1 MVASTTTPKDIWYFD
16 TLRAAGFPAALCDGN
31 AKKQQ
36 QRWTFPSG
44 FSIITENQKFE
55 GTAMQYKTRFFLF
68 FAAMMLFNL
77 AANFA
82 HPVTPTIIQE
92 LDLPDYM
99 FGLMLA
105 AMQLSNFLFSP
116 FWGKIN
122 TSISS
127 RQTLLICCT
136 GYGVAQL
143 GFACATTQGMI
154 LLVRV
159 MAGVFVGG
167 IFVSFLT
174 YVVSTAKPEDQAR
187 YLTYSATIQAV
198 CGAFGYLVGGVLGE
212 FSIRGTFFLQAFCL
226 GLAGVLFRLVCLPD
240 GQRDKMPLAKIA
252 KESNPLQAF
261 IDGKC
266 FMNMAFALLFSL
278 NILMNFAN
286 TGFDQVFNYYLKAQ
300 LGLTSSYNGIIKA
313 AVGLISFVFNMTL
326 CLWIIRKTDTKK
338 SMVALSVFCT
348 LAAAGALLAPQIR
361 GFILWG
367 IFAYAGYS
375 VSLPVLQH
383 TVAVQAEPAQKN
395 LVMGFYNA
403 TKSLGSIIGSLMAGF
418 LYELQAKLPF
428 AVVTASYAVSILA
441 AMGYLVKCR
450 KK

>member
-1 MVASTTTPKDIWYFD
+1 MTY
-16 TLRAAGFPAALCDGN
+16 R
-31 AKKQQ
+31 Q
-36 QRWTFPSG
+36 
-44 FSIITENQKFE
+44 
-55 GTAMQYKTRFFLF
+55 RFFFF
-68 FAAMMLFNL
+68 FAAMVLFNL

-82 HPVTPTIIQE
+82 HPVTPTIIKE
-92 LDLPDYM
+92 LHLPDYM

-105 AMQLSNFLFSP
+105 AMQFSNFLFSP
-116 FWGKIN
+116 FWGKLN
-122 TSISS
+122 GSISS
-127 RQTLLICCT
+127 RMTLLICCT
-136 GYGVAQL
+136 GYGIAQL
-143 GFACATTQGMI
+143 GFACATTQTMI

-159 MAGVFVGG
+159 LAGVFVGG

-174 YVVSTAKPEDQAR
+174 YVVNTAKSEDQAK

-226 GLAGVLFRLVCLPD
+226 CLAGILFRLVCLPD
-240 GQRDKMPLAKIA
+240 GNQGKTDVKQIA
-252 KESNPLQAF
+252 RESNPLQA
-261 IDGKC
+261 ILDGRH
-266 FMNMAFALLFSL
+266 FMTGTFVLLFAM

-286 TGFDQVFNYYLKAQ
+286 TGFDQVFNYYLKDQ

-326 CLWIIRKTDTKK
+326 CLWIIRRTDTKK
-338 SMVALSVFCT
+338 SMVALTVFCT
-348 LAAAGALLAPQIR
+348 LASVGALAVPQIR
-361 GFILWG
+361 WFILCSV
-367 IFAYAGYS
+367 FVYALYS

-383 TVAVQAEPAQKN
+383 MVAVQSDPARKN

-418 LYELQAKLPF
+418 LYTVHTKLPF
-428 AVVTASYAVSILA
+428 AVVAAAYGISILA
-441 AMGYLVKCR
+441 AAGYLLRCR

>member
-1 MVASTTTPKDIWYFD
+1 MK
-16 TLRAAGFPAALCDGN
+16 
-31 AKKQQ
+31 
-36 QRWTFPSG
+36 
-44 FSIITENQKFE
+44 
-55 GTAMQYKTRFFLF
+55 YKTRFLLF
-68 FAAMMLFNL
+68 FAGMILFQL

-82 HPVTPTIIQE
+82 HPVTPTIIQDLE
-92 LDLPDYM
+92 LPDYM

-116 FWGKIN
+116 FWGKMN
-122 TSISS
+122 VSISS
-127 RQTLLICCT
+127 RQTLLICCM

-143 GFACATTQGMI
+143 GFACATTQTMI

-159 MAGVFVGG
+159 LAGVFVGG

-174 YVVSTAKPEDQAR
+174 YVINAANPEDQAR

-226 GLAGVLFRLVCLPD
+226 GLAGILFRFVCLPD
-240 GQRDKMPLAKIA
+240 GQQRQVDLKQTFRQT
-252 KESNPLQAF
+252 NPLQAF
-261 IDGKC
+261 LDGKH
-266 FMNMAFALLFSL
+266 FMNMAFVMLFAV

-286 TGFDQVFNYYLKAQ
+286 TGFDQVFNYYLKDQ

-313 AVGLISFVFNMTL
+313 AVGLISFVFNMSL
-326 CLWIIRKTDTKK
+326 CLWIIRKTDTKI
-338 SMVALSVFCT
+338 SITVLMGLCALTAAGTVVTPQIGLFIALSVFV
-348 LAAAGALLAPQIR
+348 
-361 GFILWG
+361 
-367 IFAYAGYS
+367 YAGYS

-383 TVAVQAEPAQKN
+383 MVAVQADPARKN

-418 LYELQAKLPF
+418 LYALHVKLPF
-428 AVVTASYAVSILA
+428 AVVAVAYGCSLLA
-441 AMGYLVKCR
+441 AAGYLVQSR

>member
-1 MVASTTTPKDIWYFD
+1 MK
-16 TLRAAGFPAALCDGN
+16 
-31 AKKQQ
+31 
-36 QRWTFPSG
+36 
-44 FSIITENQKFE
+44 
-55 GTAMQYKTRFFLF
+55 YKTRFSIF
-68 FAAMMLFNL
+68 FAGMILFQL

-82 HPVTPTIIQE
+82 HPVTPTIIQD
-92 LDLPDYM
+92 LKLPDYM

-116 FWGKIN
+116 FWGKMN
-122 TSISS
+122 VSISS
-127 RQTLLICCT
+127 RQTLLICCM

-154 LLVRV
+154 LLVRIL
-159 MAGVFVGG
+159 AGVFVGG

-174 YVVSTAKPEDQAR
+174 YVINTAKPEDQAK

-226 GLAGVLFRLVCLPD
+226 GLAGVLFRFVCLPD
-240 GQRDKMPLAKIA
+240 GQKNQVALKRMV
-252 KESNPLQAF
+252 KEANPLQAF
-261 IDGKC
+261 LDGKH
-266 FMNMAFALLFSL
+266 FMNMAFVMLFAV

-286 TGFDQVFNYYLKAQ
+286 TGFDQVFNYYLKDQ
-300 LGLTSSYNGIIKA
+300 LGLTSAYNGIIKA
-313 AVGLISFVFNMTL
+313 AVGLISFVFNMSL
-326 CLWIIRKTDTKK
+326 CLWIIRRTDTKV
-338 SMVALSVFCT
+338 SITVLMGLCALAAVGTVLTPQIGLFIVLSVFV
-348 LAAAGALLAPQIR
+348 
-361 GFILWG
+361 
-367 IFAYAGYS
+367 YAGYS

-383 TVAVQAEPAQKN
+383 MVAVQADPAQKN

-418 LYELQAKLPF
+418 LYALHVKLPF
-428 AVVTASYAVSILA
+428 AVVAVAYGCSLLA
-441 AMGYLVKCR
+441 AAGYLLRSR

>member
-1 MVASTTTPKDIWYFD
+1 M
-16 TLRAAGFPAALCDGN
+16 N
-31 AKKQQ
+31 
-36 QRWTFPSG
+36 
-44 FSIITENQKFE
+44 
-55 GTAMQYKTRFFLF
+55 YKTRFLLF
-68 FAAMMLFNL
+68 FAGMVLFQL

-82 HPVTPTIIQE
+82 HPVTPTIIQD
-92 LDLPDYM
+92 LALPDYM

-116 FWGKIN
+116 FWGKLN
-122 TSISS
+122 VSISS
-127 RQTLLICCT
+127 RQTLCVCCM

-159 MAGVFVGG
+159 LAGVFVGG

-174 YVVSTAKPEDQAR
+174 YVINTANPEDQAR

-226 GLAGVLFRLVCLPD
+226 GLAGILFRFVCLPD
-240 GQRDKMPLAKIA
+240 GQQRQVDLKQTLKQT
-252 KESNPLQAF
+252 NPLQAF
-261 IDGKC
+261 LDGKH
-266 FMNMAFALLFSL
+266 FMNVAFVMLFAV

-286 TGFDQVFNYYLKAQ
+286 TGFDQVFNYYLKDQ

-326 CLWIIRKTDTKK
+326 CLWIIRKTDTKI
-338 SMVALSVFCT
+338 SITVLMGLCALTAAGTVLTPRIGLFIALSVFV
-348 LAAAGALLAPQIR
+348 
-361 GFILWG
+361 
-367 IFAYAGYS
+367 YAGYS

-383 TVAVQAEPAQKN
+383 MVAIQADPAQKN

-418 LYELQAKLPF
+418 LYALHVKLPF
-428 AVVTASYAVSILA
+428 AVVAVAYGCSLLA
-441 AMGYLVKCR
+441 AAGYLVQSR
-450 KK
+450 KRN